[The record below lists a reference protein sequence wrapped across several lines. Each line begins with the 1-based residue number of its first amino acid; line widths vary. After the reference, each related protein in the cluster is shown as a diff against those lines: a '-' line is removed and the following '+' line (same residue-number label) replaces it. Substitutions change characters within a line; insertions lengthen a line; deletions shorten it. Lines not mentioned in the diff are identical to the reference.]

1 MGVEMGTFVFWVG
14 AVTFYVLVWLNP
26 LLSETRQWAMW
37 GWMSSIVGGLGLMIK
52 ARTDLG
58 HTGWEPSLAR
68 DIFDWLIII
77 FGLLIALRKPPKR
90 PRV

>member
-1 MGVEMGTFVFWVG
+1 MGVEMGTFVFWAG
-14 AVTFYVLVWLNP
+14 AVTFYVLVWLSP

-37 GWMSSIVGGLGLMIK
+37 SWIFSIVGGLGLMIK

-58 HTGWEPSLAR
+58 HTGCEPSLAR

>member
-1 MGVEMGTFVFWVG
+1 MGTFVFWLG
-14 AVTFYVLVWLNP
+14 AVTFYVLVWLSP
-26 LLSETRQWAMW
+26 LQAKTCWEAMLKW
-37 GWMSSIVGGLGLMIK
+37 IFSIVGGLGLMIK

-58 HTGWEPSLAR
+58 HPGWEPSLAR

-77 FGLLIALRKPPKR
+77 LGLLIALSKPPKR